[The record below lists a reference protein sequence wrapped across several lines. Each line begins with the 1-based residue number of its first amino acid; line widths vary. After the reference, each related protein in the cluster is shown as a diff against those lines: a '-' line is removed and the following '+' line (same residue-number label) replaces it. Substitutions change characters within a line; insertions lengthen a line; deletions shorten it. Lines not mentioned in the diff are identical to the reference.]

1 MVGLVSTLDP
11 PYTKMQIPKHETRP
25 MQINSASLT
34 MPTAPREAP
43 TGLISRKS
51 SSAETKKAF
60 TDFVGQTM
68 FGQTLASMRKTV
80 DKPAYFHGGRAEE
93 VFQGQLDQV
102 LAEKLTE
109 ASAETFAG
117 PMYDLFM
124 LGRS

>member
-1 MVGLVSTLDP
+1 
-11 PYTKMQIPKHETRP
+11 
-25 MQINSASLT
+25 MQINAASLT
-34 MPTAPREAP
+34 MPTTSREAP
-43 TGLISRKS
+43 AGLISKKS

-102 LAEKLTE
+102 LSEKLSE
-109 ASAETFAG
+109 ASADTFAG

-124 LGRS
+124 LGRN

>member
-1 MVGLVSTLDP
+1 
-11 PYTKMQIPKHETRP
+11 
-25 MQINSASLT
+25 MQINAATLT
-34 MPTAPREAP
+34 MPNTPRTPPAGKLLKQQPTAEV
-43 TGLISRKS
+43 
-51 SSAETKKAF
+51 KKAF

-102 LAEKLTE
+102 LAEKLTD
-109 ASAETFAG
+109 ASADTFAG
-117 PMYDLFM
+117 PMFDLFM